1 MMLVCTSLSHA
12 GQYKSFQWFLYEERR
27 VKMEAI
33 QRLKEFVVTIG
44 RGSDEVSVEAGVE
57 DEKYN
62 AIL

>member
-1 MMLVCTSLSHA
+1 M
-12 GQYKSFQWFLYEERR
+12 
-27 VKMEAI
+27 KMEAI